1 MVAAAAVG
9 VLPAAA
15 VEPVAGVGAAPAMER
30 GVWQERADEYLEEY
44 LEARNEFA
52 HERLESERLA
62 QRLSEECNFN
72 KTLQTAAQVRS
83 ERTETL
89 ETETAQL
96 RSSAMQERK
105 RHYKHSNAVLI
116 NELEAREEELLASQ
130 SNLAAREEELLAS
143 QSNLVV
149 MTEEKKAE
157 ECESGINNRVVA
169 ICCEET
175 NSKSTPPSNCFSHGD
190 HQTSHAFRCA
200 SSSASPQGRSLRASE
215 PQHQIIHLL
224 LSFQAPPPDDS
235 DSEDSPPRA
244 QASS

>member
-72 KTLQTAAQVRS
+72 ETLQTAAQVRS
-83 ERTETL
+83 EHTETL

-96 RSSAMQERK
+96 RSEHSAMQERK

-169 ICCEET
+169 IC
-175 NSKSTPPSNCFSHGD
+175 
-190 HQTSHAFRCA
+190 
-200 SSSASPQGRSLRASE
+200 
-215 PQHQIIHLL
+215 
-224 LSFQAPPPDDS
+224 
-235 DSEDSPPRA
+235 
-244 QASS
+244 